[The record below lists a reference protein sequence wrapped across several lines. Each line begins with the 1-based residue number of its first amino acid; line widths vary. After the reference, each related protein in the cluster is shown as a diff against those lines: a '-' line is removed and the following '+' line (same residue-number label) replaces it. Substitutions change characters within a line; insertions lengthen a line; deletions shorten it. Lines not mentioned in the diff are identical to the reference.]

1 MDKLAEARQRID
13 AVDRQLLDLI
23 RERMDIAEDVA
34 AYKNEH
40 GLPVLDERREQQVV
54 DDRVGRA
61 AGLGLSPDVE
71 DVFRTLLRMSRERQ
85 EMLLGRTDV
94 PRQAAFQGV
103 RGANSHLALVKF
115 LGAEMDS
122 TPYATFEEVFQAV
135 SSGEAVYGVLP
146 IENSFAGSVVQVLDL
161 LQAYDV
167 HIIGEKSL
175 PIDHMLAAL
184 PGTELD
190 CIRTVYSH
198 EQAIAQCSSFFR
210 DNPQIEAH
218 PFYNTAGAAEFVAE
232 SQDPTMA
239 ALCNEHAAQ
248 LYGLEILQP
257 SVNSSRDN
265 TTRFI
270 LISAKPYAGPDADK
284 ASLSFG
290 LAHQPGSLAQA
301 LTHFS
306 AHGLNMVKIESRPLK
321 DRNFEYRFYCDFEGA
336 GVRDKLEAA
345 IRAENVLFSD
355 VRLLGAYVK

>member
-1 MDKLAEARQRID
+1 MNKLAEARHRID
-13 AVDRQLLDLI
+13 AVDKQLLELI

-34 AYKNEH
+34 VYKSEH

-61 AGLGLSPDVE
+61 AGLGLPE
-71 DVFRTLLRMSRERQ
+71 GAGDVFRTLIRMSRERQ
-85 EMLLGRTDV
+85 EEMIGRSDA
-94 PRQAAFQGV
+94 PRRAAFQGV
-103 RGANSHLALVKF
+103 RGANSHLALVRF
-115 LGAEMDS
+115 LGGDMESAS
-122 TPYATFEEVFQAV
+122 YATFEEVFEAV

-161 LQAYDV
+161 LQTHDV

-184 PGTELD
+184 PGTDVNCL
-190 CIRTVYSH
+190 RTVYSH
-198 EQAIAQCSSFFR
+198 EQAIAQCASFFR
-210 DNPQIEAH
+210 DNPQIEAQ
-218 PFYNTAGAAEFVAE
+218 PYYNTAGAAEYVAA
-232 SQDPTMA
+232 SGDPTKA
-239 ALCNEHAAQ
+239 ALCNEYAAQ

-257 SVNSSRDN
+257 SVNTSRDN

-270 LISAKPYAGPDADK
+270 LIAAKPYAGGDADK
-284 ASLSFG
+284 ASVSFG

-321 DRNFEYRFYCDFEGA
+321 DRSFEYRFYCDFEGA
-336 GVRDKLEAA
+336 GVRDRLEEA
-345 IRAENVLFSD
+345 IKAESVLFSD